1 MELIHIDSF
10 LGHPFLYGDTSAYL
24 PQDKEQVNVD
34 EITGID
40 TTATDTVLPE
50 GELVPGMHLV
60 KLNVMQG
67 GELVERRFK
76 YYMPVTLN
84 PAKPISLIF
93 GIPWK
98 LRV

>member
-1 MELIHIDSF
+1 MRKYWSLFILIPF
-10 LGHPFLYGDTSAYL
+10 LGILSCMDDTSAYL

-67 GELVERRFK
+67 ADF
-76 YYMPVTLN
+76 
-84 PAKPISLIF
+84 F
-93 GIPWK
+93 DF
-98 LRV
+98 